1 MTDYALSSLLDN
13 RELKHRR
20 SWFTDGN
27 RKSKVSFF
35 GVVLLLTTDR
45 KSSSWWLWLVVTNAI
60 TWKPS
65 KKGKIQF
72 PVAVCGWKTSVL
84 KFPNTPVA
92 TSLKSDELFIF
103 HVTLFRSQI
112 FYDKYVISPTRF
124 QVLPI
129 SFMSVHFHHFIIS
142 NVYTRLKK
150 RYYVK
155 DINCER

>member
-84 KFPNTPVA
+84 KFLNTPVA
-92 TSLKSDELFIF
+92 TSLKSDKLFIV

-112 FYDKYVISPTRF
+112 FMTNTIFLQSVFKSCLYHSCPYV
-124 QVLPI
+124 
-129 SFMSVHFHHFIIS
+129 FINLS
-142 NVYTRLKK
+142 YRMYTLDWKNVVT
-150 RYYVK
+150 
-155 DINCER
+155 